1 MNEEEKAKKT
11 DEKTAQIKSLC
22 ELLKVQMAAEQFI
35 TKEGFIRTVI
45 VFRDMEEYPQT
56 EVKEVKPG
64 DQKAPTPEVAQ
75 IPEKGLEPQ
84 KKPNA

>member
-22 ELLKVQMAAEQFI
+22 ELLKVQMAAEQFL

-45 VFRDMEEYPQT
+45 VFRDMEEYPKE
-56 EVKEVKPG
+56 EVKRG
-64 DQKAPTPEVAQ
+64 DGEQKAPTPEVAQ